1 MIRILLKEL
10 VARKEFADKRKIRL
24 DDLSLATGISK
35 NTLSRMQSAQGYN
48 TKTENLDKLCAYF
61 DCRIEDLLEYIP
73 EKIQE

>member
-1 MIRILLKEL
+1 MMRILLKEL

-73 EKIQE
+73 EKVQK

>member
-24 DDLSLATGISK
+24 DDLSSATGISK

-48 TKTENLDKLCAYF
+48 TKIENLDKLCAYF

-73 EKIQE
+73 EKVQE

>member
-24 DDLSLATGISK
+24 DDLSSATGISK
-35 NTLSRMQSAQGYN
+35 NTLSRMQSPQGYN

-73 EKIQE
+73 EKVQK